1 MTKLLDEAIRCLRQL
16 PDDLQDAVAR
26 TLMMQLQEEPEPGD
40 RAAIAEGRRDY
51 ERGEFISLDQ
61 LRRDTGVPNN

>member
-26 TLMMQLQEEPEPGD
+26 ALMMQLQEEPERGD
-40 RAAIAEGRRDY
+40 RAAIAEGRSDY

-61 LRRDTGVPNN
+61 LRHDTGVSG